1 MLFQVGKKAAE
12 VDRSRLSLYHY
23 LRLLRFFSVAR
34 AGKSGHFADTLSS
47 GLIQN
52 LAIEAE
58 FLHHFFVSSFWPKSF
73 RREKPDFL
81 AARLLRE

>member
-1 MLFQVGKKAAE
+1 MTLT
-12 VDRSRLSLYHY
+12 LSLSPSPSV
-23 LRLLRFFSVAR
+23 FFSVAR